1 MSEKIFGKSCRNT
14 FCVFSGFLCEIRF
27 TQRREGRGVC
37 PYMRKRCTQ
46 KSQKTTEF
54 ASHVSAKVCAVCVWQ
69 FFSAGFCV
77 FRGFCVRPPHAEPR
91 RLCETLRLC
100 VRRKYLFQSKTLH
113 TEITENHRILLRML
127 LRMSAPSAWDNNAPH
142 GILWVPWIPCETP
155 PYPQGSMFL
164 CQKSCTQNSPN
175 TQKLC
180 FACSAD
186 VCAVCVRQFHSARH

>member
-14 FCVFSGFLCEIRF
+14 FCVFSGFLCEKRF

-127 LRMSAPSAWDNNAPH
+127 LRNFAPLREKKISLSVNS
-142 GILWVPWIPCETP
+142 G
-155 PYPQGSMFL
+155 
-164 CQKSCTQNSPN
+164 TQN
-175 TQKLC
+175 TTE
-180 FACSAD
+180 FCSA
-186 VCAVCVRQFHSARH
+186 CFCGSLRCLRETITLRTHYSGCIPPMIFFMPKK